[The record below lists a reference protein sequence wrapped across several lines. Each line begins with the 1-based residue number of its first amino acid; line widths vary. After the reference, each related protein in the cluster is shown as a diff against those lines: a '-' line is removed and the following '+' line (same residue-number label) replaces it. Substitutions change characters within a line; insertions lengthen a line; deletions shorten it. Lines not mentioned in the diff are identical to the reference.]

1 MVKHMAKAIL
11 RTAKLKTL
19 GNIASSL
26 SHNYRTRKTPNAD
39 PNRSH
44 ENLHDMSTAREVS
57 EGIKSR
63 IPAKHR
69 ADAVLAVEYFIGASP
84 EYFKTIDDPK
94 GEKYFALARKWLVE
108 RHGAENVISTSV
120 HLDETSPHLIAY
132 VVPLD
137 EKGTLNAKQFLGG
150 KQVLSRMQTD
160 FHLRGTSQK
169 TENKVR

>member
-1 MVKHMAKAIL
+1 MAHGETHGESNSANSKIKDI
-11 RTAKLKTL
+11 RQHCFITL
-19 GNIASSL
+19 TQLQDAQN
-26 SHNYRTRKTPNAD
+26 PNAD

-137 EKGTLNAKQFLGG
+137 EKGTLTQSNSWAGNRFYLACKQIF
-150 KQVLSRMQTD
+150 T
-160 FHLRGTSQK
+160 
-169 TENKVR
+169 